1 MLVYACGSYWTQ
13 KQISLHTVKIQKS
26 SSHKP
31 TSVNQT
37 VFRALAHMFS
47 IRCKSGEQLRKDKY
61 EANLNV
67 QYLTRWAQ
75 VHVKYGRVQN

>member
-1 MLVYACGSYWTQ
+1 
-13 KQISLHTVKIQKS
+13 
-26 SSHKP
+26 
-31 TSVNQT
+31 
-37 VFRALAHMFS
+37 MFS

-67 QYLTRWAQ
+67 QYLARWAQ